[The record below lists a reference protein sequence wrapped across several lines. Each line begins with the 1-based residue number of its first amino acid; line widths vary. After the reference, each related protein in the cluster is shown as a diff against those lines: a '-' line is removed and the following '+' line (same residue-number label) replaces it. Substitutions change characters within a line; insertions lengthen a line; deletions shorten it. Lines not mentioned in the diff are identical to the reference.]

1 MSESPSARAAA
12 RHLGLAPALALVAGS
27 MLGIGIFITPP
38 QVAGSVPNS
47 GWFFAV
53 WLLGGV
59 VATCGALALAEL
71 GAMLPRTGGDYAY
84 LQRAYGPGVAFAA
97 GWLQLLAI
105 FPGSIASIAVATSQ
119 YQLPLIL
126 GDVARVNPEL
136 FGVTLSAPHV
146 WAGVLIV
153 SLTAVNLLGVRT
165 SGIVQVVVTII
176 PIAIL
181 AVLAIA
187 LLVTGGGGE
196 MPPQS
201 TPTTLPEAAASGS
214 GIDPWALARAYLAVY
229 FAYSGWNAAIY
240 VGEEIR
246 DPPRNLPRALVG
258 GTLSVTALY
267 LVLCAGF
274 LAIFPL
280 DVLAGVGE
288 AGTAATV
295 ALLGDVGVLVMAG
308 LVFLAML
315 GSINGSIFTGSRI
328 GEAMAHGGDCF
339 PACGRV
345 SPRTGVPVNALLLQS
360 AIALLLVA
368 TGQDLGKLIDY
379 TSSAMLVTGTLTVVS
394 VMIFRAR
401 HPEWARPYRTTF
413 YPLPPLLFAVS
424 SVVVLVIGVA
434 GRDPSVA
441 VAVAWFVLA
450 LLVHRML
457 WRGGSS
463 SEPGR
468 GR

>member
-1 MSESPSARAAA
+1 
-12 RHLGLAPALALVAGS
+12 

-38 QVAGSVPNS
+38 QVAASVPSS

-59 VATCGALALAEL
+59 VAACGALSLAEL

-119 YQLPLIL
+119 YQLPLL
-126 GDVARVNPEL
+126 VGDAARVNPEI

-146 WAGVLIV
+146 WAAALILA
-153 SLTAVNLLGVRT
+153 LTCVNLIGVRT
-165 SGIVQVVVTII
+165 SGIVQVIVTII

-181 AVLAIA
+181 AVLAVALIFADVAPIA
-187 LLVTGGGGE
+187 PSPTHAAPSGA
-196 MPPQS
+196 PQV
-201 TPTTLPEAAASGS
+201 AASSASSAPS
-214 GIDPWALARAYLAVY
+214 GIDVWALARAYLAVY

-258 GTLSVTALY
+258 GTLSVTVLY

-280 DVLAGVGE
+280 EVLAGVGE

-295 ALLGDVGVLVMAG
+295 ALLGDLGVLVMGG

-339 PACGRV
+339 RACAHV

-360 AIALLLVA
+360 ALALGLVA

-379 TSSAMLVTGTLTVVS
+379 TSSAMLVTGTLTVMS
-394 VMIFRAR
+394 VVVFRAR

-413 YPLPPLLFAVS
+413 YPLPPLLFATS
-424 SVVVLVIGVA
+424 SALALGIGVL

-450 LLVHRML
+450 LLLHRML
-457 WRGGSS
+457 WRRAPASAS
-463 SEPGR
+463 ARDE
-468 GR
+468 